1 MVSVASLARQLG
13 ASYSGDGDIEL
24 GRIATLQNASEGCLS
39 FLASS
44 QYRRFLAATRA
55 SAVILGERDAAD
67 CPVAAI
73 VCENPY
79 SAYADAARLF
89 VQQPEWQQ
97 GIHPSAI
104 VDPLTSIDS
113 GCLIAANTVIESD
126 VCVGPNTRIGAG
138 CFLGSGVS
146 IGQDCILNPGVT
158 VLTGSIG
165 DRVVIKSGAVI
176 GSDGFGYVQLDDG
189 WKAVPQLGSVIISN
203 DVSIGANTTIDR
215 GAIDPT
221 IIGDGVKIDN
231 QVQIAHNVVIGEH
244 TVIAGCVG
252 ISGSAIIGAYCQL
265 AGGVGIVGHL
275 EIADHV
281 TITGMSMVTH
291 SIKRPGIYSSGTPIM
306 PNTLWRKTAVRL
318 KHLDKYFRSIAK
330 VGKVT
335 DTM

>member
-1 MVSVASLARQLG
+1 MVTVASLARQLG
-13 ASYSGDGDIEL
+13 ANYTGDGNIEL
-24 GRIATLQNASEGCLS
+24 ASIATLQNAGEGCLS

-44 QYRRFLAATRA
+44 QYRRYLATTNA
-55 SAVILGERDAAD
+55 SAVILGDRDAAN
-67 CPVAAI
+67 CPVTAI

-89 VQQPEWQQ
+89 EQQPQWQQ
-97 GIHPSAI
+97 GVHPSVI
-104 VDPLTSIDS
+104 VDPLVGIDS
-113 GCLIAANTVIESD
+113 GCSIGANTVIEGD
-126 VCVGPNTRIGAG
+126 VRIGKNTRLGVG
-138 CFLGSGVS
+138 CFIGSGVS
-146 IGQDCILNPGVT
+146 IGQNCILNAGVT
-158 VLTGSIG
+158 VLTGAIG

-176 GSDGFGYVQLDDG
+176 GSDGFGFVRLDDG
-189 WKAVPQLGSVIISN
+189 WKTVPQLGSVIIGN
-203 DVSIGANTTIDR
+203 DVSIGANSTIDR

-221 IIGDGVKIDN
+221 LIGDGVKIDN

-291 SIKRPGIYSSGTPIM
+291 SIKRAGIYSSGTPIM

-330 VGKVT
+330 EGKVKG
-335 DTM
+335 TM